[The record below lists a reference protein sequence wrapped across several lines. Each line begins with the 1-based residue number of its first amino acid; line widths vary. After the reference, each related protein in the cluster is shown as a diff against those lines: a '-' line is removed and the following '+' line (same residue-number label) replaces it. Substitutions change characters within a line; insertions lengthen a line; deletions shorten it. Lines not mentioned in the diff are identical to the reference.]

1 MATAEAIMVKTEVKK
16 SAAASLAPQ
25 GGPEARPP
33 SLFWTLMEGRAFYE
47 LGFFYALRGAL
58 RKLPKGDGHPVIVL
72 PGFVASDA
80 STEPLRAVLR
90 DLGYPAFGWG
100 LGRNLRFDDARE
112 EEMVAL
118 LDQVHA
124 DHGRTVSIIGWS
136 LGGVFARE
144 IAKKRPEK
152 TRLVISLGSPI
163 SADRNHSNA
172 RKLYEA
178 INGPPELRRAA
189 QLSQLGVAP
198 PAPTTS
204 IFSKTDGVVAWR
216 GSMQASEPGRNDLE
230 NIEITTASHF
240 GLGVNPAVIM
250 AIADRLAQREGAWRP
265 FEPTGAM
272 AMLYRTGF

>member
-1 MATAEAIMVKTEVKK
+1 MAAVGVKER
-16 SAAASLAPQ
+16 SMPDER
-25 GGPEARPP
+25 EARPP

-47 LGFFYALRGAL
+47 LGAFYAMRGSL
-58 RKLPKGDGHPVIVL
+58 KKLPKGDGHPVIVL

-112 EEMVAL
+112 EEMLAL

-124 DHGRTVSIIGWS
+124 DHGRSVSLIGWS

-144 IAKKRPEK
+144 VAKKRPGK

-163 SADRNHSNA
+163 SPDRNHSNA
-172 RKLYEA
+172 RKIFEA
-178 INGPPELRRAA
+178 INGPPEIKRAQQLA
-189 QLSQLGVAP
+189 QLGKAP
-198 PAPTTS
+198 PTPTTS

-216 GSMQASEPGRNDLE
+216 GSVQARERGRADLE
-230 NIEITTASHF
+230 NIEITAASHF
-240 GLGVNPAVIM
+240 GLGVNPAVIY
-250 AIADRLAQREGAWRP
+250 AIADRLAQPEGEWAP
-265 FEPTGAM
+265 FEPKGA
-272 AMLYRTGF
+272 ASALYNTKY